1 MPEHIK
7 LKIGTVVKYLPV
19 CLFALYTILIFLFSL
34 APVFKVLDQPIGNV
48 YDLLGLDSPFR
59 GTASAVVAF
68 AIIGLIAALIGVAL
82 LETPFFD
89 LARAAKGNAVKILRF
104 VWKFVPCLFYFVF
117 FILSCV
123 MFGKVSDLNHSSGG
137 LFVYSAGSCPTL
149 LLIFTLLFAIIQAAA
164 LIVEF
169 KLLSRVTLIPA
180 DDTGTENN

>member
-34 APVFKVLDQPIGNV
+34 APVCKVLDQPVGNA
-48 YDLLGLDSPFR
+48 YDFLGLDSPFR
-59 GTASAVVAF
+59 GTVSAVVAF

-89 LARAAKGNAVKILRF
+89 LARAAKGNSVKILRF

-123 MFGKVSDLNHSSGG
+123 MFGKVSDLNHSG
-137 LFVYSAGSCPTL
+137 LGISMYSSGSCPTL